1 MAFRKGQPKV
11 PGSGRRKGVKNKVTR
26 NVEALIWEAVE
37 LAGGAEALSKQPGI
51 LFGQLLPKLLP
62 QKVTQKVDATHRE
75 VHPDPERGLLLLRQ
89 CAQAAAEKEKEAE
102 LFGRVVSIPGPDAS
116 GPGGPGERGRE

>member
-37 LAGGAEALSKQPGI
+37 LAGGAEALSKQHDL
-51 LFGQLLPKLLP
+51 LFGVLLPKLLP

-75 VHPDPERGLLLLRQ
+75 VHPDPERGVSLLARL
-89 CAQAAAEKEKEAE
+89 AVEAGVE
-102 LFGRVVSIPGPDAS
+102 GGGRVVSIPRPDAS
-116 GPGGPGERGRE
+116 GPSGLGQTGKP

>member
-1 MAFRKGQPKV
+1 MAFMKGQPK
-11 PGSGRRKGVKNKVTR
+11 PKGSGRRRGSKNRLTR

-51 LFGQLLPKLLP
+51 LFGVLLPKLLP

-75 VHPDPERGLLLLRQ
+75 VPPDPERGVSLLNQ
-89 CAQAAAEKEKEAE
+89 VFAKMEANGQLE
-102 LFGRVVSIPGPDAS
+102 